1 MFAIRNSRPPRRYR
15 SPVTN
20 ANPMVAADAMNA
32 VTASSSFLRGVRSA
46 TAPITG
52 STKTVRNTD
61 SETTY
66 G

>member
-1 MFAIRNSRPPRRYR
+1 
-15 SPVTN
+15 
-20 ANPMVAADAMNA
+20 MVAAAAMNA

-46 TAPITG
+46 TAPMTG
-52 STKTVRNTD
+52 RTKTVRKTD